1 MARKN
6 REETEVVNE
15 TTQTTEAPAA
25 TGNTTAAATS
35 GDERFRFV
43 TDPDTGAQVKR
54 KDYILKCWKEKKM
67 SRGQI
72 AKHLT
77 ELSGKKVAY
86 QVVFATIKK
95 GTPGGPDKVEQAAAA

>member
-25 TGNTTAAATS
+25 TGNAAATS
-35 GDERFRFV
+35 GYERFRFV